1 MWVVMVSA
9 VVRHLHVLHG
19 SRNRESRGGWSG
31 CDGGCIEVMCMGKC
45 WGWSEVLL
53 A

>member
-1 MWVVMVSA
+1 MFYMVLGIER
-9 VVRHLHVLHG
+9 VK
-19 SRNRESRGGWSG
+19 GGWSG

-45 WGWSEVLL
+45 WGWSEVLS